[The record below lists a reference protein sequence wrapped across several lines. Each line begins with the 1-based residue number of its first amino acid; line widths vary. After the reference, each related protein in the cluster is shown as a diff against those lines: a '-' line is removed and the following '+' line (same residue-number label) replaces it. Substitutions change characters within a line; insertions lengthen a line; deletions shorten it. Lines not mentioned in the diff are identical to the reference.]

1 MKKAIPR
8 LIESSILQSLKA
20 FPVVYIAGPRQ
31 SGKTTLVKQIASHQ
45 HPAQYITFDDEQ
57 MRLSVRRDPEAFLRA
72 FDGPVVLDEI
82 QLVPEIFRPLKIIVD
97 ENRQRK
103 DGGRGRFLLTGSASV
118 MALPQLSDALV
129 GRMVL
134 HTLPPFSLC
143 ELQTPQTAAWIDFAF
158 AATWKTKAGEI
169 NIQEKNSTPNK
180 IIQTMMQ
187 GSFPEVSRLT
197 DAVLRDTWCDSYMNT
212 LLQRDVRALVEI
224 EKVGQV
230 PHLLR
235 LLATRTGG
243 LLNEASLSR
252 DTELNHITLKRYR
265 ILLENLFLLQSVP
278 AWAHNLGKRLIKT
291 PKIYIS
297 DINLLTYLLNAQ
309 LESIA
314 SINPMLF
321 GQILENFVAVELNK
335 QLSFSKVRANLYH
348 YRTTARQEVDFLLE
362 GPLNRIVGIEVKARS
377 KINNRDFSHLEALK
391 QDLGDKFL
399 RGFVFYQGKET
410 IPFGKDLWAV
420 PVSLLWGG

>member
-1 MKKAIPR
+1 MKKSIPR
-8 LIESSILQSLKA
+8 LIELSILGSLKT

-31 SGKTTLVKQIASHQ
+31 SGKTTLVKQISSHQ

-82 QLVPEIFRPLKIIVD
+82 QMVPELFRPLKIIVD

-143 ELQTPQTAAWIDFAF
+143 ELQTQKTISWIDSAF
-158 AATWKTKAGEI
+158 AKTWKT
-169 NIQEKNSTPNK
+169 NIQANNLTPNK
-180 IIQTMMQ
+180 IIHSMMQ
-187 GSFPEVSRLT
+187 GSFPEVARLR
-197 DAVLRDTWCDSYMNT
+197 DAVLRDSWCDSYMNT
-212 LLQRDVRALVEI
+212 LLQRDVCALIEI

-348 YRTTARQEVDFLLE
+348 YRTATHQEVDFLLE
-362 GPLNRIVGIEVKARS
+362 GPLNQIVGIEVKSRS
-377 KINNRDFSHLEALK
+377 KINSRDFLHLEALK

-399 RGFVFYQGKET
+399 RGFVFYQGKEI
-410 IPFGKDLWAV
+410 IPFGKDLWAL
-420 PVSLLWGG
+420 PVSVLWGG